1 MSALADGTYDIYVV
15 EAETDRDGVTHID
28 VVVLSGDAKG
38 AVVTVDEVAPEQDAA
53 DLLGRHGVLVMVEA
67 TADLR
72 LE

>member
-1 MSALADGTYDIYVV
+1 MSALADGIYDIYVV
-15 EAETDRDGVTHID
+15 EAETDHHGVTHID

-38 AVVTVDEVAPEQDAA
+38 AVVTVDREAAEQDAA

-72 LE
+72 LA